1 MPINL
6 PGGLIVKK
14 FRVSLQWKFFLC
26 IVLIIFPT
34 LGIIFTWAGIQN
46 KSQADEQVV
55 NQARILARQIVLTRQ
70 WVTDCGGIFVDT
82 QSRGAQ
88 DSAFFFDDMLQTEHG
103 EFQRFTPAMVTRKLS
118 QYSTRQDLYRFRL
131 ASANPLNPENTPDG
145 FEREA
150 INLFQKQK
158 VGETFRFA
166 RNSGKQYF
174 QYMVPLYLEKQ
185 CLECH
190 NREGDS
196 VNAIHG
202 GLSVFLNVDE
212 MMSKAR
218 KNHLKLAVAG
228 TGLIFMTIFTLFVLM
243 RRFVIKPLKSLE
255 DMTDEISSGNLDAR
269 VNINTGDEFDKLGHR
284 FNTMAQR
291 LSVGRDH
298 LQERIALATKEL
310 SDANRELQTLDKLK
324 SDFLANMSHELRTPL
339 TVVRGGIDYLN
350 RTIKKEDNR
359 NYLEIID
366 KNLARLI
373 HLVSDLFD
381 YTKIEAKKSEWSF
394 DQANLSVLI
403 EEVVEIISPLTIDK
417 DITINYDN
425 PGDVLVEMDLERI
438 EQVLVNLIENAIKFS
453 DRETEIQIGI
463 EEDQAYVTVGVRD
476 QGVGISEENLDTI
489 FQKFSTVPSAG
500 INKPEGTGLGLAIC
514 KAVIEAHDGKIW
526 AESVKG
532 QSSTFYFSLLKKRPQ
547 PSEPDSHTG
556 NDLI

>member
-1 MPINL
+1 
-6 PGGLIVKK
+6 VKK

-26 IVLIIFPT
+26 IVLIVLPT
-34 LGIIFTWAGIQN
+34 LGVIFTWAGIQN
-46 KSQADEQVV
+46 KNQSDEQVV

-70 WVTDCGGIFVDT
+70 WVTDCGGIFVDVK
-82 QSRGAQ
+82 SRGAK
-88 DSAFFFDDMLQTEHG
+88 DIACFFDDKLHTNHG

-131 ASANPLNPENTPDG
+131 ASLNPLNPENKPDG

-150 INLFQKQK
+150 INLFRTQK
-158 VGETFRFA
+158 VNETFRFA
-166 RNSGKQYF
+166 NNSGNQYF

-196 VNAIHG
+196 VNAVRG
-202 GLSVFLNVDE
+202 GLSVFLNVEE
-212 MMSKAR
+212 MMSAAR
-218 KNHLKLAVAG
+218 KNHLKLAIAG

-255 DMTDEISSGNLDAR
+255 EMADEISSGNLEAR

-284 FNTMAQR
+284 FNTMAQS

-324 SDFLANMSHELRTPL
+324 SDFIANMSHELRTPL

-381 YTKIEAKKSEWSF
+381 YTKIDAQKSEWSF

-403 EEVVEIISPLTIDK
+403 EEVVEIISPLTMDK
-417 DITINYDN
+417 DISIKYDN
-425 PGDVLVEMDLERI
+425 PGDILVEMEMERI

-453 DRETEIQIGI
+453 DRDTEIHIGI
-463 EEDQAYVTVGVRD
+463 EEDQTYVTVCVKD
-476 QGVGISEENLDTI
+476 QGVGISEENLDSI

-514 KAVIEAHDGKIW
+514 KAIIEAHDGKIW

-532 QSSTFYFSLLKKRPQ
+532 ETSTFYFNLLKKRPQ
-547 PSEPDSHTG
+547 PLEPDPKAA
-556 NDLI
+556 NK